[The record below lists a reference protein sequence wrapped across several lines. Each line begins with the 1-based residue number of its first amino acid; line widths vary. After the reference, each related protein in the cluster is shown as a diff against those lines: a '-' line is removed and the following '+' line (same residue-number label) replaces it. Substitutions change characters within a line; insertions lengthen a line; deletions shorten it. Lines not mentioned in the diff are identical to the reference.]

1 MGFKMTIV
9 QQLTARGTTM
19 LTKSK
24 GIAGTAR
31 ALHTTPAAPPSRAR
45 ATRPQASSDEVLME
59 RIARGDR
66 LAMEV
71 FYARHHIRVFR
82 FVQRLVHDQSAAEDL
97 ISEVFLEV
105 WRHADRFEGR
115 STVSTWVLGIARFKA
130 LSSLRRRPVE
140 SWDEQTAKAIED
152 PADNPAIALE
162 KKDTSMVIRRCLTA
176 LPARHREIIDLAYYH
191 GKSLD
196 EVAEIVGIPK
206 NTVKTRMLRARM
218 RLAGLLRGAGIERA

>member
-1 MGFKMTIV
+1 
-9 QQLTARGTTM
+9 M
-19 LTKSK
+19 LTKSRE
-24 GIAGTAR
+24 IAGTAP
-31 ALHTTPAAPPSRAR
+31 ALRTTLAASPSRAR
-45 ATRPQASSDEVLME
+45 TTRAQASSDASLME

-71 FYARHHIRVFR
+71 FYARHHVRVFR
-82 FVQRLVHDQSAAEDL
+82 FVQRLVQDQSTAEDL

-130 LSSLRRRPVE
+130 LSTLRRRPVE
-140 SWDEQTAKAIED
+140 SWDEQTAKVIED

-162 KKDTSMVIRRCLTA
+162 KKDTSMVIRRCLSA